1 MESNKPGTAL
11 IVEGEPI
18 VRDIAGQ
25 MPKFTGFN
33 VI

>member
-1 MESNKPGTAL
+1 MESNKLGTVLVA
-11 IVEGEPI
+11 EGEPG